1 MPSDDIRNK
10 LLEVAKK
17 ARENAYAPYSKDF
30 KVGAA
35 VLTEDGSVFGG
46 CNIENSSFGV
56 TMCAERVA
64 VFKAICE
71 GHRRIKAVA
80 IVADSPHPIP
90 PCGACLQV
98 INEFGPDADIIM
110 ANIAGE
116 VTHSNMKHLLPLHF
130 KFKNH

>member
-1 MPSDDIRNK
+1 MLSDDIRNK
-10 LLEVAKK
+10 LVEAAKQ

-35 VLTEDGSVFGG
+35 VLTEDGRIFEG
-46 CNIENSSFGV
+46 CNIENSSFGA

-98 INEFGPDADIIM
+98 ISEFAPDADIIM

-116 VTHSNMKHLLPLHF
+116 VTNSDMKHLLPLSF
-130 KFKNH
+130 NFENH